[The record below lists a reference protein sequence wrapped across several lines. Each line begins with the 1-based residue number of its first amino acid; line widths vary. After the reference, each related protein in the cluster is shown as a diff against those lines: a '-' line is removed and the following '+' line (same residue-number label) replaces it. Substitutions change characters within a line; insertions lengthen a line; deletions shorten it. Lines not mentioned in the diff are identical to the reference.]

1 MYDRYHVDRNEEI
14 ETVKEL
20 IKNRD
25 YYKENSQKGISILIN
40 GSWGSG
46 KTTFIND
53 LCKNIELEDNYEII
67 KYDSFEYDFYDNP
80 YIPLFSF
87 LHEQLKVSIDI
98 DRLTRITSKQI
109 GKMMLNTSFT
119 IIKTLF
125 KSKIGIDLDDF
136 NSQLK
141 DIKKSF
147 DEENNVYNEFKELKK
162 IKQEIKDN
170 IYSKAKDK
178 PIIFIIDELDRC
190 NPSFAIGTL
199 EILKY
204 FLDTENFIIILS
216 LDEKQLQESVKTI
229 YGQGMNSDIYFSKFF
244 DYKFNLS
251 KLTFSKLL
259 VQDSIK
265 NMPDIITSIDRI
277 INILNI
283 SVRDGHKIFIEFLR
297 KYDIYNKEESLWTKQ
312 QSIFIFFMITLKN
325 IDLMFY
331 NSIINCNFSN
341 YKSVLEKNDNI
352 DKKKYFKLLKFS
364 ISSEKRVEE
373 CISLLNQYSDR
384 KYIDVKNL
392 NIVDSSAPNKIKEE
406 RRILKEMYFF
416 LPQVKEEK
424 SYMDNLL
431 EILNK

>member
-1 MYDRYHVDRNEEI
+1 
-14 ETVKEL
+14 
-20 IKNRD
+20 
-25 YYKENSQKGISILIN
+25 
-40 GSWGSG
+40 
-46 KTTFIND
+46 
-53 LCKNIELEDNYEII
+53 
-67 KYDSFEYDFYDNP
+67 
-80 YIPLFSF
+80 
-87 LHEQLKVSIDI
+87 
-98 DRLTRITSKQI
+98 
-109 GKMMLNTSFT
+109 
-119 IIKTLF
+119 
-125 KSKIGIDLDDF
+125 
-136 NSQLK
+136 
-141 DIKKSF
+141 
-147 DEENNVYNEFKELKK
+147 
-162 IKQEIKDN
+162 
-170 IYSKAKDK
+170 
-178 PIIFIIDELDRC
+178 
-190 NPSFAIGTL
+190 
-199 EILKY
+199 
-204 FLDTENFIIILS
+204 
-216 LDEKQLQESVKTI
+216 
-229 YGQGMNSDIYFSKFF
+229 
-244 DYKFNLS
+244 
-251 KLTFSKLL
+251 
-259 VQDSIK
+259 
-265 NMPDIITSIDRI
+265 MPDIITSIDRI